1 MNTPAASP
9 VVEHG
14 TSFVPA
20 LIIRRVAANAGPI
33 TEPITENIETA
44 VLFADISGFTALTE
58 RLAGRGAVG
67 MEELSRVISDYF
79 GCLAEV
85 IIAHGG
91 DIVKFA
97 GDAMLA
103 LWPATAAEPLPVAT
117 RRAAQCALEVQS
129 ALRDFARRASAQLE
143 LKVAVGAGSAICMHV
158 GGVFGRWELLI
169 AGQPFLQAGRAG
181 HHAKP
186 GDVVVSRE
194 ALALIGETGS
204 GETTEDGTA
213 FLTLLEKEIR
223 PMALAVPPL
232 APSAAQQLL
241 PYIPAAIRARLGAGS
256 TGWVAELRR
265 ITVLFV
271 NLPGVTHETPIEEA
285 QRMMRDLQ
293 TTIYQYEGSVNKLSV
308 DDKGV
313 TFIGVMG
320 LPPLAHEDDPTR
332 GLQAALALRACLKK
346 LGLKTAIGVT
356 TGRAYCG
363 SVGSPRRCEYTIM
376 GDVVN
381 MAARLMQAAPD
392 SILCDAPTQDAAP
405 EGFAFEKLEPIR
417 VKGKAE
423 PIQVYRPLEQSLT
436 TATRRRSE
444 HAIVGRRAEL
454 ATLAAQVQALSAGG
468 PGAIVLI
475 EGEAGIGKSRLLE
488 EIENH
493 ARAAGVRAAVGAADS
508 IERSTPYHAW
518 RGVFSTLLG
527 LDQISDPQARRE
539 HVLGLLAPLPEL
551 ARLAPLLNVVLPLD
565 LPENEITAQMQGE
578 LRADNTHDLL
588 LGILRGA
595 RGEREGAD
603 GSEGARSL
611 RSSNPLLV
619 IIEDAHWKDSA
630 SWAFT
635 RLVAR
640 NAKSLLLVIATRPI
654 PPPVPIEYGAVVTTP
669 GAVKITLDLLAPEE
683 AIALACRRLGIE
695 ALPEPVARM
704 IGEKAGGNP
713 FFTEEMAYA
722 LRDAGHIIVDKG
734 QCRLAPGVDVQA
746 LSMPDTVEG
755 VVSER
760 IDRLTP
766 EQQLSL
772 KVASV
777 VGRTFLERTLLS
789 VHPVEAERPNI
800 AEHLDILKIV
810 DLAQVETIAPERL
823 YIFKHIITQQVSYNL
838 LLFAQRREL
847 HRTIAA
853 WYENENAADLAPW
866 YPTLAHHY
874 TKAEDGAKA
883 IEYLEQAGMRAVAS
897 YANEEA
903 ISFFGQAMALDE
915 KTPGLSDPVRRAL
928 WNEQLGEAYYA
939 LGRQDE
945 SREHLNRALTLLG
958 RPPPGPLWQ
967 HFTSLLKGV
976 VVQTLHRLFPRQF
989 VKEPGPAS
997 RLLLDASRANERL
1010 CQIYY
1015 MENALV
1021 QSMNGAVTALNL
1033 AEEAGASPELARSYA
1048 NVTVT
1053 TAIMLLFPLSDM
1065 FERLAIATGKA
1076 VGHLPSLAYVYEVV
1090 GLYHAG
1096 AGHWR
1101 EAEARMA
1108 ESISLAESIGDRRRW
1123 DEAAFLAAVS
1133 CHRHGRLVEAR
1144 KRYEEIYAVGRR
1156 RGIVQVQLW
1165 GLTGRMA
1172 LSLAMG
1178 SDTEAKGLLES
1189 LLAEYGDQPNAIA
1202 RADAILA
1209 FGTIAQAHVRAGEVR
1224 KARLAAERVV
1234 RFIEQSIT
1242 CSYYLLSG
1250 YHGLGETLTTLFAMR
1265 RADGAGHERT
1275 MLETTLS
1282 TFRIFAFMYPTARPM
1297 SLIWHGARAR
1307 IDGRKRRARR
1317 YFVKS
1322 LDWATRLDM
1331 PYALAIAHREIAR
1344 LDEEDTPARR
1354 DHVEQARSLFS
1365 QCGALKDAERLD
1377 EIFRVTEPVAV
1388 GA

>member
-1 MNTPAASP
+1 MNTPADSP

-20 LIIRRVAANAGPI
+20 LIIRRVATSTGSI

-58 RLAGRGAVG
+58 KLAGRGAVG
-67 MEELSRVISDYF
+67 MEELSKVISDYF

-103 LWPATAAEPLPVAT
+103 LWPATADETLAVAT
-117 RRAAQCALEVQS
+117 RRATQCALEVQS

-143 LKVAVGAGSAICMHV
+143 LKVALGAGSAICMHV

-186 GDVVVSRE
+186 GDVVISRE

-204 GETTEDGTA
+204 GERTHDGTA
-213 FLTLLEKEIR
+213 FLTSLSTGI
-223 PMALAVPPL
+223 PPVALSVPPL
-232 APSAAQQLL
+232 TPPAAQQLL
-241 PYIPAAIRARLGAGS
+241 PYIPAAIRARLGAGN
-256 TGWVAELRR
+256 TGWFAELRR

-271 NLPGVTHETPIEEA
+271 NLPGVTHATPLEEA
-285 QRMMRDLQ
+285 QRMMHDLQ

-363 SVGSPRRCEYTIM
+363 SVGSPRRREYTIM
-376 GDVVN
+376 GDMVN
-381 MAARLMQAAPD
+381 LAARLMQAAPD
-392 SILCDAPTQDAAP
+392 SILCDAPTYDAAP
-405 EGFAFEKLEPIR
+405 EAFAFEKLEPIR

-423 PIQVYRPLEQSLT
+423 PIQVYRPLEQALAT
-436 TATRRRSE
+436 VTRRRSE
-444 HAIVGRRAEL
+444 HAIVGRHAEL
-454 ATLAAQVQALSAGG
+454 ATLTAQLQVLSAGG
-468 PGAIVLI
+468 AGAIVMI

-488 EIENH
+488 EIENY

-527 LDQISDPQARRE
+527 LDQVTEPQARRD
-539 HVLGLLAPLPEL
+539 HVLSLLAPAPEL
-551 ARLAPLLNVVLPLD
+551 SRLAPLLNVVFPLD
-565 LPENEITAQMQGE
+565 LPENEITAQMKGE

-588 LGILRGA
+588 LGILRHTA
-595 RGEREGAD
+595 
-603 GSEGARSL
+603 S
-611 RSSNPLLV
+611 PLLI

-640 NAKSLLLVIATRPI
+640 DVRSLLLVIATRPI
-654 PPPVPIEYGAVVTTP
+654 PPPVPIEYGYIIMTP

-695 ALPEPVARM
+695 TLPEPVARM

-722 LRDAGHIIVDKG
+722 LRDAGHIIIDKG
-734 QCRLAPGVDVQA
+734 QCRIAPGIDVQA

-777 VGRTFLERTLLS
+777 VGRTFLERLLLS

-800 AEHLDILKIV
+800 GEHLDVLKIV
-810 DLAQVETIAPERL
+810 DLAQVETVAPERL
-823 YIFKHIITQQVSYNL
+823 YIFKHIITQQVAYNL
-838 LLFAQRREL
+838 MLFAQRREL
-847 HRTIAA
+847 HRAIAV
-853 WYENENAADLAPW
+853 WYESEYAADLAPW

-874 TKAEDGAKA
+874 TKAEDSAKA
-883 IEYLEQAGMRAVAS
+883 IGYLEQAGMRAVAS
-897 YANEEA
+897 YANDEA
-903 ISFFGQAMALDE
+903 ISFFNQAMALDE

-945 SREHLNRALTLLG
+945 SREHLNRALTLMG

-967 HFTSLLKGV
+967 HFTRLMKAV
-976 VVQTLHRLFPRQF
+976 VVQTLHRLFPGRF
-989 VKEPGPAS
+989 VKEPGPHS

-1021 QSMNGAVTALNL
+1021 QSMSGAVTALNL
-1033 AEEAGASPELARSYA
+1033 AEEAGASPELARSYG
-1048 NVTVT
+1048 NVIVT

-1065 FERLAIATGKA
+1065 YERLAIATGKA
-1076 VGHLPSLAYVYEVV
+1076 VGHLPSLAYIYELV

-1101 EAEARMA
+1101 EAEAAMV
-1108 ESISLAESIGDRRRW
+1108 ESIARAESIGDRRRW

-1165 GLTGRMA
+1165 GLAGRMA

-1178 SDTEAKGLLES
+1178 GDTEARGLLEA
-1189 LLAEYGDQPNAIA
+1189 LLAEHGDRPNAIA

-1209 FGTIAQAHVRAGEVR
+1209 FGTMAQAHVRAGDVR
-1224 KARLAAERVV
+1224 EARLAAERVV

-1242 CSYYLLSG
+1242 CSYYLLAG

-1265 RADGAGHERT
+1265 RAEGAEAERG
-1275 MLETTLS
+1275 MLKTTLA
-1282 TFRIFAFMYPTARPM
+1282 TFRMFAFMYPTARPM
-1297 SLIWHGARAR
+1297 SYIWHGAYAR
-1307 IDGRKRRARR
+1307 IDGRTRRARR

-1344 LDEEDTPARR
+1344 LDEPGTPARQEHIDR
-1354 DHVEQARSLFS
+1354 ARALFKE
-1365 QCGALKDAERLD
+1365 CGAVKDAERLED
-1377 EIFRVTEPVAV
+1377 MFRVIEAELVAPVS
-1388 GA
+1388 

>member
-1 MNTPAASP
+1 MNAP

-14 TSFVPA
+14 ASFVPA
-20 LIIRRVAANAGPI
+20 LIIRRVATSAGPI
-33 TEPITENIETA
+33 TEPITENVETA

-58 RLAGRGAVG
+58 RLAARGAVG

-79 GCLAEV
+79 GCLTDV

-103 LWPATAAEPLPVAT
+103 LWPASAQEPLAVAT

-129 ALRDFARRASAQLE
+129 ALRDFASRAAARLE
-143 LKVAVGAGSAICMHV
+143 LKVALGAGPAICMHV

-169 AGQPFLQAGRAG
+169 AGEPFLQAGRAG

-194 ALALIGETGS
+194 AIALLGEAGA
-204 GETTEDGTA
+204 GKPTEDGTV
-213 FLTLLEKEIR
+213 FLTSLRNGIPLT
-223 PMALAVPPL
+223 ALTVPLL
-232 APSAAQQLL
+232 APPAAQQLL

-271 NLPGVTHETPIEEA
+271 NLPGVTHATPLEEA
-285 QRMMRDLQ
+285 QRLMHDLQ

-320 LPPLAHEDDPTR
+320 LPPLAHEDDPAR
-332 GLQAALALRACLKK
+332 GLQAALALRACLNR

-376 GDVVN
+376 GDMVN
-381 MAARLMQAAPD
+381 LAARLMQAAPD
-392 SILCDAPTQDAAP
+392 SILCDEPTYEAAT

-423 PIQVYRPLEQSLT
+423 PIQAYRPLEQRAA

-454 ATLAAQVQALSAGG
+454 ATLTAQLQVLAAGG
-468 PGAIVLI
+468 ASAVVII
-475 EGEAGIGKSRLLE
+475 EGEAGIGKSRLIE

-493 ARAAGVRAAVGAADS
+493 ARAAGVRAVIGAADS

-518 RGVFSTLLG
+518 RGVFSSLLG
-527 LDQISDPQARRE
+527 VDQMSDPQARRD
-539 HVLGLLAPLPEL
+539 HVLGILGAVPEL
-551 ARLAPLLNVVLPLD
+551 SRLAPLLNVVLPLD
-565 LPENEITAQMQGE
+565 LPENEITGQMKGE

-588 LGILRGA
+588 LGILRHTAGNA
-595 RGEREGAD
+595 
-603 GSEGARSL
+603 
-611 RSSNPLLV
+611 PLV
-619 IIEDAHWKDSA
+619 AIIEDAHWKDSA

-635 RLVAR
+635 RLVSR
-640 NAKSLLLVIATRPI
+640 DMKSLMLVVATRPI
-654 PPPVPIEYGAVVTTP
+654 PLPIPIEYGQLVTTP
-669 GAVKITLDLLAPEE
+669 GAVKITLDMLAPEE
-683 AIALACRRLGIE
+683 AIALACRRLGID

-704 IGEKAGGNP
+704 ISDKAGGNP
-713 FFTEEMAYA
+713 FFTEEMAFA
-722 LRDAGHIIVDKG
+722 LRDAGHIIVERG
-734 QCRLAPGVDVQA
+734 QCRLAPGTDVQSI
-746 LSMPDTVEG
+746 SMPDTVEG

-772 KVASV
+772 KAASV
-777 VGRTFLERTLLS
+777 VGRTFLERLLLS
-789 VHPVEAERPNI
+789 IHPVEADREEI
-800 AEHLDILKIV
+800 LDHLSVLKIV
-810 DLAQVETIAPERL
+810 DLAMVESQLPERL
-823 YIFKHIITQQVSYNL
+823 YIFKHIITQQVAYNL
-838 LLFAQRREL
+838 MLFAQRREL
-847 HRTIAA
+847 HRAIAV
-853 WYENENAADLAPW
+853 WHEREYAADLAPW

-874 TKAEDGAKA
+874 TKAEDSAKA
-883 IEYLEQAGMRAVAS
+883 IDYLEQAGMRAVAS

-903 ISFFGQAMALDE
+903 ISFFNHALALDE
-915 KTPGLSDPVRRAL
+915 KAPGFAGPERRAL
-928 WNEQLGEAYYA
+928 WYEQLGEAFYA
-939 LGRQDE
+939 LGRQDQ

-958 RPPPGPLWQ
+958 RAPPGPVWRHL
-967 HFTSLLKGV
+967 TSLLKAV
-976 VVQTLHRLFPRQF
+976 LAQTLHRLFPRRF
-989 VKEPGPAS
+989 VKAPGPRS

-1015 MENALV
+1015 MENSLV

-1033 AEEAGASPELARSYA
+1033 AEEAGASPELARSYG
-1048 NVTVT
+1048 NVIVT
-1053 TAIMLLFPLSDM
+1053 TAIMLLFPLSAM
-1065 FERLAIATGKA
+1065 YERLAIAMGKA
-1076 VGHLPSLAYVYEVV
+1076 VGHLPSLAYIYELV

-1101 EAEARMA
+1101 EAEAAMA
-1108 ESISLAESIGDRRRW
+1108 ESIALAESIGDRRRW

-1144 KRYEEIYAVGRR
+1144 KRYDEIYAVGRR

-1178 SDTEAKGLLES
+1178 GDLEAQGLLEE
-1189 LLAEYGDQPNAIA
+1189 LLTEHGDQPNAIA

-1209 FGTIAQAHVRAGEVR
+1209 FGTMAQAHIRAGDVR

-1234 RFIEQSIT
+1234 RLIEQSIT

-1250 YHGLGETLTTLFAMR
+1250 YHGLGETLTTLFALR
-1265 RADGAGHERT
+1265 RADEAEPERR
-1275 MLETTLS
+1275 MLKITLS
-1282 TFRIFAFMYPTARPM
+1282 AFRIFAFMYPTARPM
-1297 SLIWHGARAR
+1297 SRIWRGAYAR
-1307 IDGRKRRARR
+1307 IDGRERQARR
-1317 YFVKS
+1317 HFMKS
-1322 LDWATRLDM
+1322 LDWAARLDM
-1331 PYALAIAHREIAR
+1331 PYAAAIAHREIAR
-1344 LDEEDTPARR
+1344 LDRPDAPAR
-1354 DHVEQARSLFS
+1354 QAHLDEARKLFE
-1365 QCGALKDAERLD
+1365 QCGAVNDAARL
-1377 EIFRVTEPVAV
+1377 EEMFKP
-1388 GA
+1388 G